1 MAKERLSMRKIKEA
15 LRLRLECRLPYR
27 DIGLS
32 CQASISTIGDYYRRA
47 RAAGLTTWEQIQA
60 HSEPEL
66 EALLFPLPPPLHTRA
81 QPDFAHIQQ
90 ELREHKRVNLT
101 LDQLWREYRQD
112 HPNGYQYSQFCVRF
126 RQWCKKQNV
135 CMRHTHKGGEKV
147 FVDYCDGLFI
157 TDPVTGIQTPTDLF
171 AGAWGASSYTY
182 TEAVLSQEL
191 PSWIESH
198 KRMMAYFGCVPSVVT
213 SDNLKSAVTKACRY
227 EPDLNATYADFAE
240 HYGIALIPARPRKP
254 RDKAIVEAGVR
265 VAQMWILAVLR
276 HRTFTSLAELNAAI
290 WELLEKLNTRP
301 MKKIKKSRREMFE
314 ELDKPNAKPLP
325 ATPYEYAEWS
335 HATVNIDYHI
345 TVREH
350 YYSVPYRYV
359 HERVDVRLTMNTVEV
374 FRKGTR
380 IAAHPR
386 SFVKHKHTTLK
397 DHMPVAHQKY
407 VEWDPERIKSW
418 AKKTG
423 PETVRFVEALMNS
436 KDHPEQAY
444 RACLGVFRLSQSYP
458 SERVEKAAARA
469 LRYNMCSYKSI
480 QIILERS
487 LDQQPDVEPS
497 SPSLPFH
504 DNIRGEGYYQ

>member
-1 MAKERLSMRKIKEA
+1 MRKIKEA
-15 LRLRLECRLPYR
+15 LRLRYECQLPYR
-27 DIGLS
+27 EIGLS
-32 CQASISTIGDYYRRA
+32 CNASFSTIQDYQRRA
-47 RAAGLTTWEQIQA
+47 EVAGLTNWDKVQPLSDQ
-60 HSEPEL
+60 EL
-66 EALLFPLPPPLHTRA
+66 EALLYPAPPPVHTRP
-81 QPDFAHIQQ
+81 QPDFATIQQ

-101 LDQLWREYRQD
+101 LEQLWQEYKQS
-112 HPNGYQYSQFCVRF
+112 HPTGYQYSQFCQLF
-126 RQWCKKQNV
+126 REWCRKQNV
-135 CMRHTHKGGEKV
+135 CMRQTHKAGEKV
-147 FVDYCDGLFI
+147 FVDYCDGLFL

-171 AGAWGASSYTY
+171 VGAWGASSYTY
-182 TEAVLSQEL
+182 AEAVLSQEL

-198 KRMMAYFGCVPSVVT
+198 KRMLAYFGCVPHVVT
-213 SDNLKSAVTKACRY
+213 GDNLKSAVTKACRY

-254 RDKAIVEAGVR
+254 RDKATVEAGCR

-276 HRTFTSLAELNAAI
+276 HRTFHSLVELNSAI
-290 WELLEKLNTRP
+290 QELLEKLNTRL

-314 ELDKPNAKPLP
+314 SLDKPNAKPLP

-380 IAAHPR
+380 LAAHPR

-397 DHMPVAHQKY
+397 EHMPAAHQKY
-407 VEWDPERIKSW
+407 VEWNPERIKAW

-436 KDHPEQAY
+436 KAHPEQAY
-444 RACLGVFRLSQSYP
+444 RACLGVFRLSQSYTP
-458 SERVEKAAARA
+458 ERVEKAAARA

-480 QIILERS
+480 QIILQRS
-487 LDQQPDVEPS
+487 LDQQPDLSPSPS
-497 SPSLPFH
+497 SSLPSH
-504 DNIRGEGYYQ
+504 ENIRGEEYYQ